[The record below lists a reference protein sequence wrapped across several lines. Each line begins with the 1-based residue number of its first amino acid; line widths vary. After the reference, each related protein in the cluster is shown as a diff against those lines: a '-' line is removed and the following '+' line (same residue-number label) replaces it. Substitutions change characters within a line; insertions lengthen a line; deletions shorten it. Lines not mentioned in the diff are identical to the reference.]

1 MGVTGVD
8 RLELVVSS
16 AIRSMLR
23 LVRSVCLWFGLMGRT
38 FDQTASIGA
47 VTGVTLAP
55 SGAVLPGVGV
65 DLSKKG
71 GGERKSATSDE
82 NGRFGFP
89 LLPPGKY
96 ELQASKQDFEPVSLP
111 EITIH
116 ITEILRLELHLR
128 LAMRFERAQVSS
140 NPRCRIPHEIEGYP

>member
-1 MGVTGVD
+1 VTPVTAPID
-8 RLELVVSS
+8 AVWSKVRPISPNQ
-16 AIRSMLR
+16 RQTLR
-23 LVRSVCLWFGLMGRT
+23 TRR
-38 FDQTASIGA
+38 
-47 VTGVTLAP
+47 
-55 SGAVLPGVGV
+55 
-65 DLSKKG
+65 G